1 MANYVLIYQAPGG
14 AAMGATPDEQATTD
28 AGLERL
34 VRQAQRRARRRR
46 QPGDKT
52 RTISADGSVRD
63 EANGPT
69 GYSIIKAD
77 SLDEAVRLAKG
88 CPVLQGPGNSVQVV
102 ETIAM

>member
-14 AAMGATPDEQATTD
+14 AAMGGTPEEQATTMKAWTD
-28 AGLERL
+28 WFGKLDGAL
-34 VRQAQRRARRRR
+34 VDGGNPAT
-46 QPGDKT
+46 KT

-77 SLDEAVRLAKG
+77 SLEQAVSLAKG

-102 ETIAM
+102 ETTAM